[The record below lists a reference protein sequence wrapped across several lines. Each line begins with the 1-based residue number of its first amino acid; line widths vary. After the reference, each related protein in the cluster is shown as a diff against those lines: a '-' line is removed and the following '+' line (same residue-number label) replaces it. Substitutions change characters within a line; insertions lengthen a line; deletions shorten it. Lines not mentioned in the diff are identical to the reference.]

1 MQVGP
6 GAARYSTLSC
16 STPKPCVTSRWLR
29 PLPTSSRAS
38 NRLRSSCIAGRVAP
52 DDSAH
57 LALCPRLIPYRFSE
71 WHAVQI
77 EAAKH
82 CWHGAEATGTLSVN
96 QKGSEDAREFF
107 LLKNLLTCKEAESIA
122 DQSRE
127 FGIEYDPEP
136 DSVDGCPAFH
146 SLIVQHGQILN
157 PALASLLKPIL
168 QTRILPY
175 VKARFA
181 SPTITLCDAFIRRYQ
196 QHERLTISNHFD
208 ALAFATVVV
217 DLNPQDHTGG
227 LYVQAGAGA
236 ESRRFCEVTPG
247 DAVVHQFDLQ
257 HGVHVYE
264 GHRQSLVLW
273 FCDSE
278 QSCAEGS
285 ARWLLPASEG
295 GNTDAQFNLAG
306 LYDHGSGGFPQDL
319 DEAIRWYQRSAEAGN
334 PFSQNR
340 LGTLH
345 ELGRGVEQDPC
356 RAVHFWRLAAEQG
369 NPQAQFALGE
379 AWWACYGVHEQ
390 NQGLAIELF
399 AAAAQQGHAGAQ
411 HALGEAYLEGAER
424 LPSSQVHAEECFL
437 AAAQQ
442 QHADAQFSL
451 ALCLR
456 ARAAIAGNADD
467 ANLDETAQQWLK
479 RAAAQGHGG
488 AIAALKQRQ

>member
-1 MQVGP
+1 M
-6 GAARYSTLSC
+6 T
-16 STPKPCVTSRWLR
+16 
-29 PLPTSSRAS
+29 
-38 NRLRSSCIAGRVAP
+38 
-52 DDSAH
+52 
-57 LALCPRLIPYRFSE
+57 
-71 WHAVQI
+71 
-77 EAAKH
+77 
-82 CWHGAEATGTLSVN
+82 
-96 QKGSEDAREFF
+96 DAREFF

-227 LYVQAGAGA
+227 LYV
-236 ESRRFCEVTPG
+236 
-247 DAVVHQFDLQ
+247 
-257 HGVHVYE
+257 
-264 GHRQSLVLW
+264 
-273 FCDSE
+273 
-278 QSCAEGS
+278 
-285 ARWLLPASEG
+285 
-295 GNTDAQFNLAG
+295 
-306 LYDHGSGGFPQDL
+306 QDL